1 MRGAKMFWVYDSSP
15 CHVVYT
21 DYRPTPLQ
29 HYMFPAG
36 GDGLYMVVDEKG
48 TFRSDNFHK
57 ALAAMEEAG
66 AEAGRSRGQGV
77 GRKEGRKDTGN
88 GEDSD
93 IYKIVKLLMKKEFDP
108 VRPSTS
114 LPTEVWPR
122 GPCSW
127 LPSSLCLPTSGFPP
141 DVPIFRSRCNGF
153 GFGDR
158 KRLSQQRACKKE

>member
-1 MRGAKMFWVYDSSP
+1 LKERKNISSSDMQLELGSRAMHGAELLWVDDRSP

-36 GDGLYMVVDEKG
+36 GDGLYRVVDEKG

-66 AEAGRSRGQGV
+66 VEAGRSRGQGA

-108 VRPSTS
+108 VRPTTS
-114 LPTEVWPR
+114 FLAE
-122 GPCSW
+122 
-127 LPSSLCLPTSGFPP
+127 
-141 DVPIFRSRCNGF
+141 
-153 GFGDR
+153 
-158 KRLSQQRACKKE
+158 A